1 MFNIVNFYSAREDFR
16 SEELD
21 IILKTMRLNMVMQNS
36 ADRQQMITVLK
47 KMILRIK
54 AAMVTSCRHP
64 NQTDSKIKGSKLE
77 ESKTEVSKTIQN
89 EFGYFPKN
97 NSYQNEDGELREK
110 YVSFIRGL
118 FVFFSSCLFE
128 GASFS
133 KRSIALECLQDITLH
148 MNDHV
153 RDLKTQETAEKLIQC
168 FHDSFENNKNIALE
182 ILKTFPDDV
191 TRLKDAD
198 YVKGFLEM
206 TLQLTRSHK
215 PPDSISAGCHVKV
228 RKKEFIINVF

>member
-1 MFNIVNFYSAREDFR
+1 
-16 SEELD
+16 
-21 IILKTMRLNMVMQNS
+21 
-36 ADRQQMITVLK
+36 
-47 KMILRIK
+47 
-54 AAMVTSCRHP
+54 
-64 NQTDSKIKGSKLE
+64 
-77 ESKTEVSKTIQN
+77 
-89 EFGYFPKN
+89 
-97 NSYQNEDGELREK
+97 
-110 YVSFIRGL
+110 
-118 FVFFSSCLFE
+118 
-128 GASFS
+128 
-133 KRSIALECLQDITLH
+133 

-228 RKKEFIINVF
+228 RKKELFINVF